1 MTTVPVN
8 ASKEYEIIIGRGLM
22 DKAGEYLRTV
32 TKGDAIMLVCGDIVA
47 RLHGPR
53 VQAALEA
60 AGYTVFRFVYPHG
73 EQSKTAETYF
83 ALLNAL
89 AEAGLTRS
97 DTVLA
102 LGGGVTGDLAGFAAA
117 TYQRGI
123 NYVQMPT
130 TLLAAV
136 DSSVGGKT
144 AIDLPAGK
152 NLAGAFYQPGLVL
165 CDLDALATLP
175 DNVFIDG
182 CAEIIKYG
190 VIWDE
195 DLFELLSDGIS
206 DKLEHIIA
214 RCVTIKAEVVGQDE
228 FDNGLRG
235 ILNYGHTVGHAVEK
249 CSDFAVS
256 HGSAVAIGMV
266 IVAKAAALA
275 GICDATVFERV
286 LALVKR
292 YGLPAATEYD
302 TDLLLKAML
311 SDKKRAGAKISLII
325 PEAIGKVRMEKM
337 ALEDMD
343 KFLRPVLEDQTW
355 T

>member
-1 MTTVPVN
+1 MTTVPVK
-8 ASKEYEIIIGRGLM
+8 ASKEYEIVIGTGLM
-22 DKAGEYLRTV
+22 DKAGEYLRNV

-47 RLHGPR
+47 QLHAPR
-53 VQAALEA
+53 VRAALEV
-60 AGYTVFRFVYPHG
+60 AGYQVAQFVYPHG
-73 EQSKTAETYF
+73 EQSKTPEIYF

-97 DTVLA
+97 DTIVA

-152 NLAGAFYQPGLVL
+152 NLAGAFYQPSLVL
-165 CDLDALATLP
+165 CDLDALGTLP
-175 DNVFIDG
+175 EDVFTDG
-182 CAEIIKYG
+182 CAEVIKYG

-195 DLFELLSDGIS
+195 ALFDLLGDGVES
-206 DKLEHIIA
+206 RLEQVIA
-214 RCVTIKAEVVGQDE
+214 RCVTIKAEVVNQDE

-249 CSDFAVS
+249 CSHYAVS

-275 GICDATVFERV
+275 GICDGSVFDRV
-286 LALVKR
+286 LALVQQ
-292 YGLPAATEYD
+292 YGLPTKTAYD
-302 TDLLLKAML
+302 TDALLQAML

-325 PEAIGKVRMEKM
+325 PEAIGKVRIEKM
-337 ALEDMD
+337 ALKDMD
-343 KFLRPVLEDQTW
+343 KFLRPVLEAQTW
-355 T
+355 M

>member
-8 ASKEYEIIIGRGLM
+8 ASKSYNIHIGTGLM

-32 TKGDAIMLVCGDIVA
+32 TKGDSIMLVSGDIVSE
-47 RLHGPR
+47 LHAPR
-53 VQAALEA
+53 VRKALEA
-60 AGYTVFRFVYPHG
+60 AGYRVEQFVYPHG
-73 EQSKTAETYF
+73 EQSKTPETYF

-89 AEAGLTRS
+89 AETGMTRS
-97 DTVLA
+97 DTIVA

-123 NYVQMPT
+123 CYVQMPT

-152 NLAGAFYQPGLVL
+152 NLAGAFYQPAMVL

-175 DNVFIDG
+175 EDVFTDG
-182 CAEIIKYG
+182 CAEVIKYG

-195 DLFELLSDGIS
+195 ALFEQLRGGI
-206 DKLEHIIA
+206 KEHLEQIIA
-214 RCVTIKAEVVGQDE
+214 RCVTIKAEVVNQDE

-235 ILNYGHTVGHAVEK
+235 ILNFGHTVGHAVEK
-249 CSDFAVS
+249 CSDFSVS

-266 IVAKAAALA
+266 LVSKAAALA
-275 GICDATVFERV
+275 GICDGSVFDRV
-286 LALVKR
+286 LALVSD
-292 YGLPAATEYD
+292 YGLPTKTNYD
-302 TDLLLKAML
+302 TDALLRAML

-325 PEAIGKVRMEKM
+325 PEKIGAVRIEKM
-337 ALEDMD
+337 GLEDMD
-343 KFLRPVLEDQTW
+343 TFLRPALEGQTW
-355 T
+355 K

>member
-1 MTTVPVN
+1 MTTVPVK
-8 ASKEYEIIIGRGLM
+8 ASKEYDIVIGTGLM
-22 DKAGEYLRTV
+22 DNAGDYLRKV
-32 TKGDAIMLVCGDIVA
+32 TKGDGIMLVCGDIVSE
-47 RLHGPR
+47 LHADR
-53 VQAALEA
+53 VTAALAE
-60 AGYTVFRFVYPHG
+60 AGYHVTRFVYPHG
-73 EQSKTAETYF
+73 EQSKTPETYF

-89 AEAGLTRS
+89 AEAGMTRS
-97 DTVLA
+97 DTIVA

-123 NYVQMPT
+123 CYVQMPT

-152 NLAGAFYQPGLVL
+152 NLAGAFYQPGMVL

-175 DNVFIDG
+175 EDVFIDG
-182 CAEIIKYG
+182 CAEVIKYG

-195 DLFELLSDGIS
+195 ALFDRLKSGI
-206 DKLEHIIA
+206 KEHLEDIIA

-235 ILNYGHTVGHAVEK
+235 ILNFGHTVGHAVEK

-266 IVAKAAALA
+266 IVSKAAALA
-275 GICDATVFERV
+275 GICDDSVFERV
-286 LALVKR
+286 LELVHA
-292 YGLPAATEYD
+292 YGLPTKTNYD
-302 TDLLLKAML
+302 TDALLQAML

-325 PEAIGKVRMEKM
+325 PENIGKVRIEKM
-337 ALEDMD
+337 GLEDMD
-343 KFLRPVLEDQTW
+343 KFLRPALEAQTW
-355 T
+355 K

>member
-1 MTTVPVN
+1 
-8 ASKEYEIIIGRGLM
+8 M

-32 TKGDAIMLVCGDIVA
+32 TKGDSIMLVCGDIVSS
-47 RLHGPR
+47 LHADR
-53 VQAALEA
+53 VTAALEA
-60 AGYTVFRFVYPHG
+60 AGYRVTRFVYPHG
-73 EQSKTAETYF
+73 EQSKTPETYF

-89 AEAGLTRS
+89 AEAGMTRS
-97 DTVLA
+97 DTIVA

-123 NYVQMPT
+123 CYVQMPT

-152 NLAGAFYQPGLVL
+152 NLAGAFYQPAMVL

-175 DNVFIDG
+175 EDVFTDG
-182 CAEIIKYG
+182 CAEVIKYG

-195 DLFELLSDGIS
+195 ALFEQLRGGI
-206 DKLEHIIA
+206 KEHLEQVIA
-214 RCVTIKAEVVGQDE
+214 RCVTIKAEVVNQDE

-235 ILNYGHTVGHAVEK
+235 ILNFGHTVGHAVEK
-249 CSDFAVS
+249 CSDFGVS

-266 IVAKAAALA
+266 IISKAVALA
-275 GICDATVFERV
+275 GICDGSVFDRV
-286 LALVKR
+286 LALVSD
-292 YGLPAATEYD
+292 YGLPTKTTYEPDA
-302 TDLLLKAML
+302 LLQAML

-325 PEAIGKVRMEKM
+325 PEKIGKVRIEKM
-337 ALEDMD
+337 GLEDMD
-343 KFLRPVLEDQTW
+343 TFLRPALEGQTW
-355 T
+355 K

>member
-1 MTTVPVN
+1 MITVPVK
-8 ASKEYEIIIGRGLM
+8 ASKEYNIVIGTGIM
-22 DKAGEYLRTV
+22 DRAGEYLRTV
-32 TKGDAIMLVCGDIVA
+32 TKGDGIMLVCGDIVA
-47 RLHGPR
+47 ALHAPR
-53 VQAALEA
+53 VIRALEA
-60 AGYTVFRFVYPHG
+60 AGYRVAQFVYPHG
-73 EQSKTAETYF
+73 EQSKTPATYL

-89 AEAGLTRS
+89 AEAEITRS
-97 DTVLA
+97 DTIVA

-123 NYVQMPT
+123 RYVQMPT

-152 NLAGAFYQPGLVL
+152 NLVGAFYQPSIVL

-175 DNVFIDG
+175 ADVFADG
-182 CAEIIKYG
+182 CAEVIKYG

-195 DLFELLSDGIS
+195 ALFNRLGEGI
-206 DKLEHIIA
+206 EHQLAEVIA

-235 ILNYGHTVGHAVEK
+235 ILNFGHTVGHAIEK

-266 IVAKAAALA
+266 IVARAAALA
-275 GICDATVFERV
+275 GICDMSVFDRV
-286 LALVKR
+286 LALVKQ
-292 YGLPAATEYD
+292 YGLPVTTEYD
-302 TDLLLKAML
+302 TDALLKAML
-311 SDKKRAGAKISLII
+311 SDKKRAGARISLII
-325 PEAIGKVRMEKM
+325 PEAIGKVRIIKM
-337 ALEDMD
+337 ALEQMD
-343 KFLRPVLEDQTW
+343 KLLRPALEAQTW
-355 T
+355 M

>member
-1 MTTVPVN
+1 MTTVPVK
-8 ASKEYEIIIGRGLM
+8 ASKEYEIIIGSGLM
-22 DKAGEYLRTV
+22 DKAGDYLRTV
-32 TKGDAIMLVCGDIVA
+32 TKGDGIMLVCGDIVA
-47 RLHGPR
+47 ELHAPR

-60 AGYTVFRFVYPHG
+60 AGYRVSRFVYPHG
-73 EQSKTAETYF
+73 EQSKTPETYF

-97 DTVLA
+97 DTIVA

-123 NYVQMPT
+123 HYVQMPT

-152 NLAGAFYQPGLVL
+152 NLAGAFYQPGMVL
-165 CDLDALATLP
+165 CDLEALATLP
-175 DNVFIDG
+175 EDVFTDG
-182 CAEIIKYG
+182 CAEVIKYG

-195 DLFELLSDGIS
+195 PLFELLSEGIS
-206 DKLEHIIA
+206 DKLEQVIA
-214 RCVTIKAEVVGQDE
+214 RCVTIKAEVVNQDE

-266 IVAKAAALA
+266 IVAKAAAMA
-275 GICDATVFERV
+275 GICDGTVFERV
-286 LALVKR
+286 LALVR
-292 YGLPAATEYD
+292 QYGLPTTTNYD

-325 PEAIGKVRMEKM
+325 PETIGKVRIEKM

-343 KFLRPVLEDQTW
+343 NFLRPALEDQTW
-355 T
+355 K

>member
-1 MTTVPVN
+1 MTTVPVK
-8 ASKEYEIIIGRGLM
+8 ASKSYQIHIGTGLM

-32 TKGDAIMLVCGDIVA
+32 TKGDHIMLVCGDIVSA
-47 RLHGPR
+47 LHADR
-53 VQAALEA
+53 VTASLEQ
-60 AGYTVFRFVYPHG
+60 AGYTVSRFVYPHG
-73 EQSKTAETYF
+73 EQSKTPETYF

-97 DTVLA
+97 DTIVA

-123 NYVQMPT
+123 CYVQMPT

-152 NLAGAFYQPGLVL
+152 NLAGAFYQPAMVL

-175 DNVFIDG
+175 DDVFIDG
-182 CAEIIKYG
+182 CAEVIKYG

-195 DLFELLSDGIS
+195 GLFELLKSGIK
-206 DKLEHIIA
+206 DRLEQVIA
-214 RCVTIKAEVVGQDE
+214 RCVIIKAEVVQQDE

-235 ILNYGHTVGHAVEK
+235 ILNFGHTVGHAVEK

-266 IVAKAAALA
+266 VVTKAAAIA
-275 GICDATVFERV
+275 GVCDDSIFDRV
-286 LALVKR
+286 LALVKS
-292 YGLPAATEYD
+292 YGLPVSTDYD
-302 TDLLLKAML
+302 VDALLQAML

-325 PEAIGKVRMEKM
+325 PEGVGKVRIEKM
-337 ALEDMD
+337 GLEQMD
-343 KFLRPVLEDQTW
+343 RFLRPALEGQTW
-355 T
+355 K

>member
-1 MTTVPVN
+1 
-8 ASKEYEIIIGRGLM
+8 M

-32 TKGDAIMLVCGDIVA
+32 TKGDSIMLVCGDIVSA
-47 RLHGPR
+47 LHADR
-53 VQAALEA
+53 VTAALEA
-60 AGYTVFRFVYPHG
+60 AGYRVTSFVYPHG
-73 EQSKTAETYF
+73 EQSKTPETYF

-89 AEAGLTRS
+89 AEAGMTRS
-97 DTVLA
+97 DTIVA

-123 NYVQMPT
+123 CYVQMPT

-152 NLAGAFYQPGLVL
+152 NLAGAFYQPAMVL

-175 DNVFIDG
+175 EDVFTDG
-182 CAEIIKYG
+182 CAEVIKYG

-195 DLFELLSDGIS
+195 ALFEQLRGGI
-206 DKLEHIIA
+206 KEHLEQVIA
-214 RCVTIKAEVVGQDE
+214 RCVTIKAEVVNQDE

-235 ILNYGHTVGHAVEK
+235 ILNFGHTVGHAVEK
-249 CSDFAVS
+249 CSAFGVS

-266 IVAKAAALA
+266 IVSKAAALA
-275 GICDATVFERV
+275 GICDGSVFDRV
-286 LALVKR
+286 LALVSD
-292 YGLPAATEYD
+292 YGLPTKTTYEPDA
-302 TDLLLKAML
+302 LLQAML

-325 PEAIGKVRMEKM
+325 PEKIGKVRIEKM
-337 ALEDMD
+337 GLEDMD
-343 KFLRPVLEDQTW
+343 AFLRPALEGQAW
-355 T
+355 K

>member
-1 MTTVPVN
+1 MTTVPVK
-8 ASKEYEIIIGRGLM
+8 ASKSYQIHIGTGLM
-22 DKAGEYLRTV
+22 DKAGEYLRAV
-32 TKGDAIMLVCGDIVA
+32 TKGDHIMLVCGDIVSA
-47 RLHGPR
+47 LHADR
-53 VQAALEA
+53 VTASLEQ
-60 AGYTVFRFVYPHG
+60 AGYTVSRFVYPHG
-73 EQSKTAETYF
+73 EQSKTPETYF

-97 DTVLA
+97 DTIVA

-123 NYVQMPT
+123 CYVQMPT

-152 NLAGAFYQPGLVL
+152 NLAGAFYQPAMVL

-175 DNVFIDG
+175 DDVFIDG
-182 CAEIIKYG
+182 CAEVIKYG

-195 DLFELLSDGIS
+195 ALFELLKSGIK
-206 DKLEHIIA
+206 DRLEQVIA
-214 RCVTIKAEVVGQDE
+214 RCVTIKAEVVQQDE

-235 ILNYGHTVGHAVEK
+235 ILNFGHTVGHAVEK

-266 IVAKAAALA
+266 VVTKAAALA
-275 GICDATVFERV
+275 GICDDSVFDRV
-286 LALVKR
+286 LALVLA
-292 YGLPAATEYD
+292 YGLPVSTDYD
-302 TDLLLKAML
+302 VDALLQAML

-325 PEAIGKVRMEKM
+325 PEGVGKVRIEKM
-337 ALEDMD
+337 GLEQMD
-343 KFLRPVLEDQTW
+343 QFLRPALEGQTW
-355 T
+355 K

>member
-1 MTTVPVN
+1 MTTVPVK
-8 ASKEYEIIIGRGLM
+8 ASKEYNIHIGTGLM
-22 DKAGEYLRTV
+22 DRAGEYLRTV
-32 TKGDAIMLVCGDIVA
+32 TKGDSIMLVSGDIVSE
-47 RLHGPR
+47 LHAPR
-53 VQAALEA
+53 VRKALEG
-60 AGYTVFRFVYPHG
+60 AGYRVAQFVYPHG
-73 EQSKTAETYF
+73 EQSKTPETYF

-97 DTVLA
+97 DTIVA

-123 NYVQMPT
+123 CYVQMPT

-152 NLAGAFYQPGLVL
+152 NLVGAFYQPAMVL

-175 DNVFIDG
+175 DDVFTDG
-182 CAEIIKYG
+182 CAEVIKYG

-195 DLFELLSDGIS
+195 GLFEQLRGGI
-206 DKLEHIIA
+206 KANLEQVIA
-214 RCVTIKAEVVGQDE
+214 RCVTIKAEVVNQDE

-235 ILNYGHTVGHAVEK
+235 ILNFGHTVGHAVEK
-249 CSDFAVS
+249 CSDFGVS

-266 IVAKAAALA
+266 IVSKAAALA
-275 GICDATVFERV
+275 GICAESVFDRV
-286 LALVKR
+286 LALVSD
-292 YGLPAATEYD
+292 YGLPTKTSYD
-302 TDLLLKAML
+302 TDALLKAML

-325 PEAIGKVRMEKM
+325 PEKIGTVRIEKM
-337 ALEDMD
+337 GLEDMD
-343 KFLRPVLEDQTW
+343 KFLRPVLEAQTW
-355 T
+355 

>member
-1 MTTVPVN
+1 
-8 ASKEYEIIIGRGLM
+8 M

-32 TKGDAIMLVCGDIVA
+32 TKGDSIMLVCGDIVSA
-47 RLHGPR
+47 LHADR
-53 VQAALEA
+53 VTAALEA
-60 AGYTVFRFVYPHG
+60 AGYRVTRFVYPHG
-73 EQSKTAETYF
+73 EQSKTPETYF

-89 AEAGLTRS
+89 AEAGMTRS
-97 DTVLA
+97 DTIVA

-123 NYVQMPT
+123 CYVQMPT

-152 NLAGAFYQPGLVL
+152 NLAGAFYQPAMVL

-175 DNVFIDG
+175 EDVFTDG
-182 CAEIIKYG
+182 CAEVIKYG

-195 DLFELLSDGIS
+195 ALFEQLRGGIQEH
-206 DKLEHIIA
+206 LEQIIA
-214 RCVTIKAEVVGQDE
+214 RCVTIKAEVVNQDE

-235 ILNYGHTVGHAVEK
+235 ILNFGHTVGHAVEK
-249 CSDFAVS
+249 CSAFGVS

-266 IVAKAAALA
+266 IVSKAAALA
-275 GICDATVFERV
+275 GVCDGSVFDRV
-286 LALVKR
+286 LALVSD
-292 YGLPAATEYD
+292 YGLPTKTTYEPDA
-302 TDLLLKAML
+302 LLQAML

-325 PEAIGKVRMEKM
+325 PEKIGKVRIEKM
-337 ALEDMD
+337 GLEDMD
-343 KFLRPVLEDQTW
+343 AFLRPALEGQTW
-355 T
+355 K